1 VKTLHV
7 PNRLI
12 KELSG
17 SLQVQDGESPMDLL
31 PELEE
36 LRYDAG
42 RGLSDAFV
50 PFLDLRRNADRPFV
64 LVPIPTLPGRLQT
77 TGSWATWQV
86 EPGGEYTPPSG
97 EPSIYLESELPSP
110 RLFGPRSP
118 RSSF

>member
-1 VKTLHV
+1 V
-7 PNRLI
+7 PNSLI
-12 KELSG
+12 EEPSG
-17 SLQVQDGESPMDLL
+17 SLQVQDGESPMELL

-64 LVPIPTLPGRLQT
+64 LVPIPTPPSRLQKT
-77 TGSWATWQV
+77 SSWATWNV
-86 EPGGEYTPPSG
+86 EPGEYTPPSG
-97 EPSIYLESELPSP
+97 EPSIYLGPELPSP